1 MLLVYY
7 NNKNEWSG
15 KKEMKQKA
23 LIVHMI
29 LTIATINLN
38 IFTQTAYQMKENSI
52 TIILVQN
59 I

>member
-1 MLLVYY
+1 MLLVCY
-7 NNKNEWSG
+7 NNKNESSG
-15 KKEMKQKA
+15 KKMKQKA
-23 LIVHMI
+23 LIVHMV

-38 IFTQTAYQMKENSI
+38 IFMQTAYQMNENSI

>member
-7 NNKNEWSG
+7 NKNESSG
-15 KKEMKQKA
+15 KKEMKQNA

-38 IFTQTAYQMKENSI
+38 IFMQTAYQMNENSI
-52 TIILVQN
+52 TNILIQN

>member
-7 NNKNEWSG
+7 NKNESSG
-15 KKEMKQKA
+15 KKEMKQNA

-38 IFTQTAYQMKENSI
+38 IFMQTAYQMNENFI

>member
-7 NNKNEWSG
+7 NKNESSG
-15 KKEMKQKA
+15 KKEMKQNA

>member
-7 NNKNEWSG
+7 N

-29 LTIATINLN
+29 LTIATINQN